1 MFHSFFTVKCDGIV
15 TYERKVFT
23 RGHIYVIFKTSFF
36 FIVELLIP
44 LAFYPLIPSGKLKG
58 FLLFFR
64 KYHVIIFEK

>member
-1 MFHSFFTVKCDGIV
+1 MAKCDGIV

-23 RGHIYVIFKTSFF
+23 RGHIYVIFKTSFLHSR
-36 FIVELLIP
+36 IANSLSIL
-44 LAFYPLIPSGKLKG
+44 PLIPSGKLKG